1 MSGTHQAAVN
11 QSRLNR
17 AAVKNVAVKIIA
29 VLAAALA
36 AVLGMPAA
44 SQAANLT
51 WGGGG
56 ADNNWS
62 TTANWASGTAPV
74 NTDVLFFGGETRTS
88 TTNNLIDLFPGL
100 GTQTGNTAVTF
111 SNDGSAG
118 NAGQFTL
125 SGNKLLLGGNV
136 VSTQSAVGVPLTS
149 TIALDMEVKGGFRN
163 ITAGARHSIEVSGV
177 ISADSTT
184 RGLTTSAGASSKV
197 ILSGLNT
204 LNFLRLSAGT
214 TSVNT
219 LFDTGVASAGG
230 TGAIQLGFS
239 PSATTLEYTGA
250 ATSTNRTFSG
260 FNNATQN
267 PAIRIDNNGTGT
279 LTFTSGTFNSELN
292 LVAATRTFTVGG
304 ANNGVIEGVIQNN
317 NSAAGVLALTK
328 ADAGTWTLGG
338 ANTYTGTTAVDQGTL
353 QIGSGGTTGALSSS
367 STITGSTGATLAFNR
382 SNTITQGTDFNSV
395 IGGGMNVRQLG
406 SGTLVLNGANT
417 YTGATSVNAGTLA
430 LTSLGSFANSSA
442 IIVGDVGSSAA
453 VLDLTAKA
461 GAFSIGAGQLLGG
474 GGTVRLAS
482 SGTLNVLGTFSP
494 GNSPGLFTYDGGT
507 TVLSGTTLM
516 EILGT
521 SRATSPSHGTGFY
534 DAVDVVNNGILQFG
548 GNLTLDFA
556 SLFGDNTTFD
566 LFTPATGS
574 SLAGN
579 FTGVTVVGGFYTG
592 LDWNL
597 TGSTWKSSNTAGGQS
612 LEFSSVTGQLVI
624 VVPEPG
630 TWALAGL
637 GITIAAGAAVRRR
650 RRRLAGA

>member
-1 MSGTHQAAVN
+1 MSRTNQAAVK
-11 QSRLNR
+11 R
-17 AAVKNVAVKIIA
+17 VAF
-29 VLAAALA
+29 LAAIVGLA
-36 AVLGMPAA
+36 ASG
-44 SQAANLT
+44 QAAEST
-51 WGGGG
+51 WVGGG

-62 TTANWASGTAPV
+62 TAGNWDIGVPV
-74 NTDVLFFGGETRTS
+74 NNDTLRFGGEAR
-88 TTNNLIDLFPGL
+88 TNNSNDLTNLLVGTGSVGL
-100 GTQTGNTAVTF
+100 NTAITF
-111 SNDGSAG
+111 SNNGTAG
-118 NAGQFTL
+118 QTGQFTL
-125 SGNKLLLGGNV
+125 SGNKLRLGGEIV
-136 VSTQSAVGVPLTS
+136 ATAVTSGSLTT
-149 TIALDMEVKGGFRN
+149 TIALDMDMVGFRT
-163 ITAGARHSIEVSGV
+163 ITAGTNHNIVVAGV
-177 ISADSTT
+177 IGETT
-184 RGLTTSAGASSKV
+184 SNRGLNTSGAGKV

-204 LNFLRLSAGT
+204 FSGLLRVESGTTQVNTLLNSGVASSAGT
-214 TSVNT
+214 GSV
-219 LFDTGVASAGG
+219 
-230 TGAIQLGFS
+230 IQLGRTGN
-239 PSATTLEYTGA
+239 ATGTLEYTGT
-250 ATSTNRTFSG
+250 ATSTNRQIAVG
-260 FNNATQN
+260 NNGTGVQN
-267 PAIRIDNNGTGT
+267 SRIENNGTGT
-279 LTFTSGTFNSELN
+279 LTLTSGTFNIALTAANN
-292 LVAATRTFTVGG
+292 LSTRMLALGG
-304 ANNGVIEGVIQNN
+304 TNNGVIEGVIQNN
-317 NSAAGVLALTK
+317 NEFGGTLALTK
-328 ADAGTWTLGG
+328 DGAGSWTLSGS
-338 ANTYTGTTAVDQGTL
+338 NTYTGTTAINQGTL

-395 IGGGMNVRQLG
+395 IGGGINVRQLG
-406 SGTLVLNGANT
+406 SGTLVLDGANT
-417 YTGATSVNAGTLA
+417 YTGTTSVNAGTLA
-430 LTSLGSFANSSA
+430 LTSLGSFANSSS
-442 IIVGDVGSSAA
+442 IIVGDAGSSAA

-461 GAFSIGAGQLLGG
+461 GGFSIGADQLLGG

-521 SRATSPSHGTGFY
+521 SRATSPSHGAGFY

-548 GNLTLDFA
+548 GNLTLEFS
-556 SLFGDNTTFD
+556 SLFGDNTAFD

-637 GITIAAGAAVRRR
+637 GMAIAAGAAVRRR